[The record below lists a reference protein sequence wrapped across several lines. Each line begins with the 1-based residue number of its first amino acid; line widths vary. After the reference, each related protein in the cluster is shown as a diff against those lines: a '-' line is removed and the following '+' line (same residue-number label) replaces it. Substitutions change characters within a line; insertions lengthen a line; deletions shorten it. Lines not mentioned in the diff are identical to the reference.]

1 MTLLQDTVCLPP
13 KENLLDVLVS
23 VITLQATPSTC
34 TGYYYLKYITENTA
48 HKYIKPQDGLGSHPG
63 RGRGRG
69 EEVAILLAV
78 SCCRTQEPR
87 LS

>member
-34 TGYYYLKYITENTA
+34 TGYYYLKYITENTV
-48 HKYIKPQDGLGSHPG
+48 HI
-63 RGRGRG
+63 
-69 EEVAILLAV
+69 
-78 SCCRTQEPR
+78 
-87 LS
+87 